1 LFINTER
8 RKYMKKLVAI
18 IVAVVLV
25 VGMAIPALA
34 QVTEVQVTAGGGGP
48 PVVKCKWETPDD
60 GDTGPGTQILPSGMF
75 EVDKTVEF
83 WAVVTDPEGV
93 GTVANVYA
101 DVWHP
106 TGPPENGSFKYQL
119 SMPKQPKPASIVSF
133 QDAYDAGLVVFA
145 AGHTYETVMHQLEQ
159 SLCDVYM
166 GSQVLSY
173 HQPAGDYLV
182 AVKAYDNVGNPSVTL
197 DNYFTYVPTAAI
209 ELDFTSVN
217 YGSVQLSSNKW
228 IGGDLE
234 FGTPAQTVRNVG
246 NTDVQITVMQDD
258 MGFGLTSGVWNVEFD
273 ARLGADGVHA
283 VYDPDQ
289 EVTLVDVLP
298 LCNTQKLDF
307 SIHVIKADPG
317 TYTGTITIGCL
328 ESPFGP

>member
-1 LFINTER
+1 V
-8 RKYMKKLVAI
+8 KKLVAVI
-18 IVAVVLV
+18 LAVVLV
-25 VGMAIPALA
+25 VGMAVPALA

-60 GDTGPGTQILPSGMF
+60 GDTGPGTQVLPSGMYQI
-75 EVDKTVEF
+75 DKTVEF
-83 WAVVTDPEGV
+83 WAIVTDPEGV
-93 GTVANVYA
+93 GTVASVYA

-106 TGPPENGSFKYQL
+106 LGPPECGSFKYQL
-119 SMPKQPKPASIVSF
+119 SMPKIDKAVGITAF
-133 QDAYDAGLVVFA
+133 QDAYDAGLVTFGP
-145 AGHTYETVMHQLEQ
+145 GHDYDSVMHQLEQ
-159 SLCDVYM
+159 CLCDVFK

-182 AVKAYDNVGNPSVTL
+182 KVKAYDNVGNPSDPLENT
-197 DNYFTYVPTAAI
+197 FTYVPTAGI
-209 ELDFTSVN
+209 ELDFTEVN
-217 YGSVQLSSNKW
+217 YGSVQVCSNKW

-246 NTDVQITVMQDD
+246 NTAVQITVQQDD
-258 MGFGLTSGVWNVEFD
+258 MGLGMTSGEWNVEFD

-283 VYDPDQ
+283 VYDPEV

-307 SIHVIKADPG
+307 SIHVKKGDPG
-317 TYTGTITIGCL
+317 TYTGTITIGCV
-328 ESPFGP
+328 EAPFEGTCPP